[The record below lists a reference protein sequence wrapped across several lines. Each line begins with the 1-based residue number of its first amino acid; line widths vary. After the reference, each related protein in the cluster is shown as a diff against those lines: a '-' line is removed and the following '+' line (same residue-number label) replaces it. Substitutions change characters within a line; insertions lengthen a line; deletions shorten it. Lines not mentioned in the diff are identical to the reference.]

1 MQRMKRIFGILGLAA
16 ASLAAQQPGSIVV
29 NQQEWRTEPVRHLYI
44 HAVMNG
50 DTDFQVF
57 LPEERLWKGRVIQFL
72 EGGLGGNEKGGS
84 NFGAHRFALAHGAV
98 YVESNQGH
106 RGTTFFEEDDT
117 PAELAYQASYAVLQ
131 YAKGRCVEI
140 YGRAPQFVYVFGAS
154 GGGMRSIQ
162 LMERFPETYHG
173 AAPLVAPSDFQVG
186 AFLFSLYEANREAVT
201 PHRAVLDDAIR
212 PGSGK
217 DVRQALSDARAQGG
231 LDRLLRA
238 GFPRNSL
245 WLVEQSLVS
254 LLVMEYLRYRAAP
267 GYFEE
272 FWMQPGFGGKDGEF
286 AGEVREGIRG
296 KVVRLLAPRRVS
308 VAMAEGA
315 PENLYG
321 YTMRILTGAHAGEW
335 RRVQTNA
342 RGDVQLSMVG
352 PAAPKLA
359 EGDEFTLDNRDL
371 IAWKAMH
378 RHVVLP
384 GEKMMRD
391 FLDAGGKP
399 RYRQLS
405 AEQLAVLREPERP
418 LGRIRGKMICVY
430 GVDDPLI
437 WNSLA
442 LHYQDL
448 VGRALGKAAGD
459 HYRLHFLEHAV
470 HGLVTPGAE
479 ARQVLNIVAMFR
491 ALEEVMTWVETGK
504 APQRG
509 TAYSSDEN
517 FQITLPETAAA
528 RGGYQPV
535 VRLRANGRAGRIEL
549 EAGQELR
556 LSVDAED
563 PDNELLKVEVDWQG
577 DGKYE
582 HAQEI
587 SGRKTQLEFRHRYT
601 EPGTYFPAVRVTDST
616 VAPGIPFR
624 GIQNVQS
631 LRAVVKGK
639 ANQ

>member
-1 MQRMKRIFGILGLAA
+1 
-16 ASLAAQQPGSIVV
+16 
-29 NQQEWRTEPVRHLYI
+29 
-44 HAVMNG
+44 
-50 DTDFQVF
+50 
-57 LPEERLWKGRVIQFL
+57 
-72 EGGLGGNEKGGS
+72 
-84 NFGAHRFALAHGAV
+84 
-98 YVESNQGH
+98 
-106 RGTTFFEEDDT
+106 
-117 PAELAYQASYAVLQ
+117 
-131 YAKGRCVEI
+131 
-140 YGRAPQFVYVFGAS
+140 
-154 GGGMRSIQ
+154 
-162 LMERFPETYHG
+162 
-173 AAPLVAPSDFQVG
+173 
-186 AFLFSLYEANREAVT
+186 
-201 PHRAVLDDAIR
+201 
-212 PGSGK
+212 
-217 DVRQALSDARAQGG
+217 
-231 LDRLLRA
+231 
-238 GFPRNSL
+238 
-245 WLVEQSLVS
+245 
-254 LLVMEYLRYRAAP
+254 
-267 GYFEE
+267 
-272 FWMQPGFGGKDGEF
+272 
-286 AGEVREGIRG
+286 
-296 KVVRLLAPRRVS
+296 
-308 VAMAEGA
+308 
-315 PENLYG
+315 
-321 YTMRILTGAHAGEW
+321 
-335 RRVQTNA
+335 
-342 RGDVQLSMVG
+342 
-352 PAAPKLA
+352 
-359 EGDEFTLDNRDL
+359 
-371 IAWKAMH
+371 
-378 RHVVLP
+378 
-384 GEKMMRD
+384 MMRD

-430 GVDDPLI
+430 GADDPLI

-470 HGLVTPGAE
+470 HGLVAPGAE

-491 ALEEVMTWVETGK
+491 ALEEVMSWVETGK

-517 FQITLPETAAA
+517 FQITLPQTAAA

-535 VRLRANGRAGRIEL
+535 VRLRGNGRAGRIEL

-556 LSVDAED
+556 LSVEAED

-616 VAPGIPFR
+616 VAPGIPFQ